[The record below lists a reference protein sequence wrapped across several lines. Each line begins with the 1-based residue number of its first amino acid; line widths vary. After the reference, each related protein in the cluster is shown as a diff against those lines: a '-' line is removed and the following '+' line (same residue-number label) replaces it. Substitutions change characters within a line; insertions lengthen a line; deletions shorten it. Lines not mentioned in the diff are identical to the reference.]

1 MKKVL
6 LATVAFLALG
16 ALPAAAQSLSN
27 LDFSVLGGWSSH
39 PGLSINGG
47 HSAVDDS
54 YNLGARVGTPLD
66 SMGLANFSLDADVF
80 FNRGAFAGTTAAAGS
95 TPAGYGKGARLNS
108 TSFMGDL
115 VYHLPTSTPWS
126 FYGGGGLGVVHD
138 NLDGTLHGS
147 STVMGWQALGGVEY
161 AFTPSTSL
169 FAEYRYQNAHDAN
182 IGAVRGVGN
191 TSNNVS
197 IGVKF
202 NL

>member
-1 MKKVL
+1 MKKFVS
-6 LATVAFLALG
+6 AAVAILALSAG
-16 ALPAAAQSLSN
+16 AASAQSLSG

-47 HSAVDDS
+47 KSEVNDS
-54 YNLGARVGTPLD
+54 YNLGARVGAPLD
-66 SMGLANFSLDADVF
+66 NMGLTNFSVDADVF
-80 FNRGAFAGTTAAAGS
+80 FNRGTFAGTNAAVGS
-95 TPAGYGKGARLNS
+95 TPAGFGRGARLNS

-115 VYHLPTSTPWS
+115 VYHLPTATPWS
-126 FYGGGGLGVVHD
+126 FYGGGGVGVVHD

-147 STVMGWQALGGVEY
+147 STVMAWQGLGGVEY

-197 IGVKF
+197 VGVKF
-202 NL
+202 KL

>member
-1 MKKVL
+1 MKKL
-6 LATVAFLALG
+6 ISAIAAFLALG
-16 ALPAAAQSLSN
+16 VTAASAQSLSN

-47 HSAVDDS
+47 HSPVDDS
-54 YNLGARVGTPLD
+54 YNLGARVGTKLD
-66 SMGLANFSLDADVF
+66 TMGLSNFSLDADVF
-80 FNRGAFAGTTAAAGS
+80 FNRGGFAGTTAKVG
-95 TPAGYGKGARLNS
+95 TVPAGFGAGARLNS

-115 VYHLPTSTPWS
+115 IYHLPTAAPWS
-126 FYGGGGLGVVHD
+126 FYGGGGIGVVHD

-147 STVMGWQALGGVEY
+147 STVMGWQGLGGVEY

-169 FAEYRYQNAHDAN
+169 FVEYRYQNAHDAN

-191 TSNNVS
+191 TSSNVS
-197 IGVKF
+197 VGVKF